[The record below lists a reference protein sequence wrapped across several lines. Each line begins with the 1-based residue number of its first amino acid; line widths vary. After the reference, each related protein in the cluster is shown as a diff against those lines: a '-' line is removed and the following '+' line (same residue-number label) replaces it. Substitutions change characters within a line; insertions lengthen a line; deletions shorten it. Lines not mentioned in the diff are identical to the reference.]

1 MKRSSKRNILVAA
14 FALSLVAAV
23 SIKPAF
29 AYFTDTVTA
38 SKRVQVAV
46 GADVPDTND
55 SVDGMVKTV
64 SISNTG
70 DYDLYIRVKAIY
82 SSNYVAAINAASSA
96 KWSLSDDGYYYYS
109 DIVKAKTTS
118 DGADVID
125 STEDLKLDISL
136 ANGAAVTDKDF
147 NVIIVQEA
155 TKVLYDENG
164 NPYADWNFVITEE
177 SGAKESSAETEESGE
192 NTEEGEE

>member
-55 SVDGMVKTV
+55 SVDGMVKTI

-82 SSNYVAAINAASSA
+82 SSNYLAAINSASSA

-109 DIVKAKTTS
+109 DIVKAKTTA

-136 ANGAAVTDKDF
+136 ANGATVTDKDF

-155 TKVLYDENG
+155 TKVLYDEAG
-164 NPYADWNFVITEE
+164 NPYADWNFVIGESSTE
-177 SGAKESSAETEESGE
+177 AKEDSTETEE